1 MKTTAQNSGERLI
14 DIFKRVLTGDSDS
27 DNLPDAFETQ
37 FTEDLGLLS
46 GRDNTDAAPNTQFS
60 RIIQQ

>member
-14 DIFKRVLTGDSDS
+14 DIFKRVLTGDLDS

-46 GRDNTDAAPNTQFS
+46 GRDNIDAAPNTQFS
-60 RIIQQ
+60 PIIQQ